1 MAKIHNHFILYTY
14 FCSNKILILQLKL
27 VTKNKEK
34 MKKILLPYLLC
45 LLCIAFISGC
55 KSDDNAKV
63 VSETVKFMVISDIHY
78 FDPSLFTLPA
88 NANFQLYLAA
98 DRKLIIE
105 SSAILKNVLATV
117 MTEKPDF
124 LLVTGDLTKD
134 GEKIDHQAV
143 AALFKTLSDNGIKVL
158 VIPGNHDVNNPAAVS
173 YTGTSA
179 TPIANVSASEFASI
193 YGSCGYGNAIERDP
207 NSLSYV
213 SEPVNGVWV
222 LGIDACH
229 YAPSETAGSISA
241 TTLTW
246 VKSIITKS
254 KAQNKILLS
263 MMHHGMVEHFVGQST
278 MFSEYL
284 IADWKNASKTLADSG
299 MNVIFTGHF
308 HAQDIAKGSGTKG
321 FIFDV
326 ETGSTV
332 TAPCPYRT
340 ITLNTVNKTLKI
352 TSGKIDGVTYS
363 TIPSGTS
370 FQTYAKNYLTSG
382 MKVISYYMLSG
393 APYNVP
399 STAINA
405 YKLDSIFANAFVAHY
420 AGDETPAASDNANIQ
435 TVNAV
440 SVMLGSAIQS
450 VWTDPA
456 PKDNN
461 ITIDLKTGIATN
473 N

>member
-1 MAKIHNHFILYTY
+1 
-14 FCSNKILILQLKL
+14 
-27 VTKNKEK
+27 
-34 MKKILLPYLLC
+34 MKKNVLPYLLC
-45 LLCIAFISGC
+45 LWSMVFVAGC
-55 KSDDNAKV
+55 KSEDTARAV
-63 VSETVKFMVISDIHY
+63 PETVKFMVISDIHY

-88 NANFQLYLAA
+88 NADFQLYLAT

-117 MTEKPDF
+117 MAEKPDF

-134 GEKIDHQAV
+134 GEKVDHQAV

-158 VIPGNHDVNNPAAVS
+158 VIPGNHDVNNPAAAS

-179 TPIANVSASEFASI
+179 TSIANVSATEFASI
-193 YGSCGYGNAIERDP
+193 YGNCGYGNAVERDP

-213 SEPVNGVWV
+213 SEPANGVWV
-222 LGIDACH
+222 MGIDACH
-229 YAPSETAGSISA
+229 YAPSETAGSLST
-241 TTLTW
+241 TTLAW
-246 VKSIITKS
+246 VKSVLVKA

-263 MMHHGMVEHFVGQST
+263 MMHHGIVEHFVGQGT
-278 MFSEYL
+278 MFPEYL
-284 IADWKNASKTLADSG
+284 ISDWKNTSAVLADSG
-299 MNVIFTGHF
+299 MNVVFTGHF
-308 HAQDIAKGSGTKG
+308 HAQDIAKGTGTKG
-321 FIFDV
+321 YIYDV

-332 TAPCPYRT
+332 TAPCPYRI

-363 TIPSGTS
+363 TIPTGTS
-370 FQTYAKNYLTSG
+370 FQAYAKNYLNSG

-399 STAINA
+399 TTAITA
-405 YKLDSIFANAFVAHY
+405 YKLDSIFANAFAAHY
-420 AGDETPAASDNANIQ
+420 AGDETPAATDNANIQ
-435 TVNAV
+435 TVKAV
-440 SVMLGSAIQS
+440 SQTLGGAVQS

>member
-1 MAKIHNHFILYTY
+1 
-14 FCSNKILILQLKL
+14 
-27 VTKNKEK
+27 
-34 MKKILLPYLLC
+34 MKKNVLVYLFS
-45 LLCIAFISGC
+45 LLCIVFTSSC
-55 KSDDNAKV
+55 KNEDSSKSV
-63 VSETVKFMVISDIHY
+63 PETVKFMVISDIHY

-88 NANFQLYLAA
+88 NANFQAYLAA

-143 AALFKTLSDNGIKVL
+143 ATLFKTLSDNGIKVL
-158 VIPGNHDVNNPAAVS
+158 VIPGNHDVNNPAAAS
-173 YTGTSA
+173 FLGTA
-179 TPIANVSASEFASI
+179 QTTIDNVSPTDFASI
-193 YGSCGYGNAIERDP
+193 YNNCGYGNAVERDP

-222 LGIDACH
+222 MGIDACH
-229 YAPSETAGSISA
+229 YAPSETAGSMST
-241 TTLTW
+241 TTLAW

-263 MMHHGMVEHFVGQST
+263 MMHHGIVEHFVGQST

-284 IADWKNASKTLADSG
+284 IADWKNISTVLADSG
-299 MNVIFTGHF
+299 MNVVFTGHF
-308 HAQDIAKGSGTKG
+308 HAQDIAKGAGTKG
-321 FIFDV
+321 YIYDI

-332 TAPCPYRT
+332 TAPCPYR
-340 ITLNTVNKTLKI
+340 IVTLSTVNKTLKI
-352 TSGKIDGVTYS
+352 VSGKIDGVTYS
-363 TIPSGTS
+363 TIPTGTT
-370 FQTYAKNYLTSG
+370 FQAYAKDYLATG
-382 MKVISYYMLSG
+382 MKTISYYMLIS
-393 APYNVP
+393 APYNIPAQYV
-399 STAINA
+399 TT
-405 YKLDSIFANAFVAHY
+405 YKLDNIFSNAFIAHY
-420 AGDETPAASDNANIQ
+420 AGDETPGTTDNTDIQ
-435 TVNAV
+435 TVKAI
-440 SVMLGSAIQS
+440 SATLGGAIQS

>member
-1 MAKIHNHFILYTY
+1 
-14 FCSNKILILQLKL
+14 
-27 VTKNKEK
+27 
-34 MKKILLPYLLC
+34 MKKNVFPYLCC
-45 LLCIAFISGC
+45 LLCILFLTNC
-55 KSDDNAKV
+55 KSVDNVKSV
-63 VSETVKFMVISDIHY
+63 PETVKFMVISDIHY

-88 NANFQLYLAA
+88 NADFQLYLAA

-134 GEKIDHQAV
+134 GEKVDHLAV
-143 AALFKTLSDNGIKVL
+143 AALFKTLSDLGIKVL
-158 VIPGNHDVNNPAAVS
+158 VIPGNHDVNNTAAMS

-179 TPIANVSASEFASI
+179 TSIANVSPAEFASI
-193 YGSCGYGNAIERDP
+193 YGNCGYGNAVERDP

-222 LGIDACH
+222 MGIDACH
-229 YAPSETAGSISA
+229 YNPSETAGSMSA
-241 TTLTW
+241 TTLAW
-246 VKSIITKS
+246 VKSIITKA
-254 KAQNKILLS
+254 KTQNKILLS
-263 MMHHGMVEHFVGQST
+263 MMHHGMVEHFAGQST

-284 IADWKNASKTLADSG
+284 ISDWKNISTMLADSG
-299 MNVIFTGHF
+299 MNVVFTGHF
-308 HAQDIAKGSGTKG
+308 HAQDIAKGTGTKG
-321 FIFDV
+321 YIYDV

-340 ITLNTVNKTLKI
+340 MTLNTLNKTLKI

-363 TIPSGTS
+363 TIPAGTT
-370 FQTYAKNYLTSG
+370 FQAYAKNYLSSG
-382 MKVISYYMLSG
+382 MRVISYYMLNG

-399 STAINA
+399 AAAITG
-405 YKLDSIFANAFVAHY
+405 YKLDSIFANAFIAHY
-420 AGDETPAASDNANIQ
+420 AGDETPGATDNANIQ
-435 TVNAV
+435 TVKAV
-440 SVMLGSAIQS
+440 SATLGGAIQN

-461 ITIDLKTGIATN
+461 ITIDLKTGVATN

>member
-1 MAKIHNHFILYTY
+1 
-14 FCSNKILILQLKL
+14 
-27 VTKNKEK
+27 
-34 MKKILLPYLLC
+34 MKKNVLPYLLC
-45 LLCIAFISGC
+45 LWSMVFVAGC
-55 KSDDNAKV
+55 KSEDTARAV
-63 VSETVKFMVISDIHY
+63 PETVKFMVISDIHY

-88 NANFQLYLAA
+88 NADFQLYLAA

-117 MTEKPDF
+117 MAEKPDF

-134 GEKIDHQAV
+134 GEKVDHQAV

-158 VIPGNHDVNNPAAVS
+158 VIPGNHDVNNPAAAS

-179 TPIANVSASEFASI
+179 TSIANVSATEFASI
-193 YGSCGYGNAIERDP
+193 YGNCGYGNAVERDP

-213 SEPVNGVWV
+213 SEPANGVWV
-222 LGIDACH
+222 MGIDACH
-229 YAPSETAGSISA
+229 YAPSETAGSLST
-241 TTLTW
+241 TTLAW
-246 VKSIITKS
+246 VKSVLVKA

-263 MMHHGMVEHFVGQST
+263 MMHHGIVEHFVGQGT
-278 MFSEYL
+278 MFPEYL
-284 IADWKNASKTLADSG
+284 ISDWKNTSAVLADSG
-299 MNVIFTGHF
+299 MNVVFTGHF
-308 HAQDIAKGSGTKG
+308 HAQDIAKGTGTKG
-321 FIFDV
+321 YIYDV

-332 TAPCPYRT
+332 TAPCPYRI

-363 TIPSGTS
+363 TIPTGTS
-370 FQTYAKNYLTSG
+370 FQAYAKNYLNSG

-399 STAINA
+399 TTAITA
-405 YKLDSIFANAFVAHY
+405 YKLDSIFANAFAAHY
-420 AGDETPAASDNANIQ
+420 AGDETPAATDNANIQ
-435 TVNAV
+435 TVKAV
-440 SVMLGSAIQS
+440 SQTLGGAVQS

-461 ITIDLKTGIATN
+461 ITIDLKTGVATN

>member
-1 MAKIHNHFILYTY
+1 
-14 FCSNKILILQLKL
+14 
-27 VTKNKEK
+27 
-34 MKKILLPYLLC
+34 MKKNVFPYLCC
-45 LLCIAFISGC
+45 LLCILFLTNC
-55 KSDDNAKV
+55 KSVDNVKSV
-63 VSETVKFMVISDIHY
+63 PETVKFMVISDIHY

-88 NANFQLYLAA
+88 NADFQLYLAA

-134 GEKIDHQAV
+134 GEKVDHLAV
-143 AALFKTLSDNGIKVL
+143 AALFKTLSDLGIKVL
-158 VIPGNHDVNNPAAVS
+158 VIPGNHDVNNTAAMS

-179 TPIANVSASEFASI
+179 TSIANVSPAEFASI
-193 YGSCGYGNAIERDP
+193 YGNCGYGNAVERDP

-222 LGIDACH
+222 MGIDACR
-229 YAPSETAGSISA
+229 YAPSETAGSMSA
-241 TTLTW
+241 TTLAW
-246 VKSIITKS
+246 VKSIITKA
-254 KAQNKILLS
+254 KNQNKILLS
-263 MMHHGMVEHFVGQST
+263 MMHHGMVEHFTGQST

-284 IADWKNASKTLADSG
+284 ISDWKNISTMLADSG
-299 MNVIFTGHF
+299 MNVVFTGHF
-308 HAQDIAKGSGTKG
+308 HAQDIAKGTGTKG
-321 FIFDV
+321 YIYDV

-340 ITLNTVNKTLKI
+340 MTLNTLNKTLKI

-363 TIPSGTS
+363 TIPAGTT
-370 FQTYAKNYLTSG
+370 FQAYAKNYLSSG
-382 MKVISYYMLSG
+382 MRVISYYMLNG

-399 STAINA
+399 AAAITG
-405 YKLDSIFANAFVAHY
+405 YKLDSIFANAFIAHY
-420 AGDETPAASDNANIQ
+420 AGDETPGATDNANIQ
-435 TVNAV
+435 TVKAV
-440 SVMLGSAIQS
+440 SATLGGAIQN

-461 ITIDLKTGIATN
+461 ITIDLKTGVATN

>member
-1 MAKIHNHFILYTY
+1 
-14 FCSNKILILQLKL
+14 
-27 VTKNKEK
+27 
-34 MKKILLPYLLC
+34 MKKNVLPYLLC
-45 LLCIAFISGC
+45 LWCMVFVTGC
-55 KSDDNAKV
+55 KSEDNAKAV
-63 VSETVKFMVISDIHY
+63 PETVKFMVISDIHY

-88 NANFQLYLAA
+88 NADFQLYLAA

-117 MTEKPDF
+117 MAEKPDF

-134 GEKIDHQAV
+134 GEKVDHLAV

-158 VIPGNHDVNNPAAVS
+158 VIPGNHDVNNPAAAS

-179 TPIANVSASEFASI
+179 TSIANVSATEFASI
-193 YGSCGYGNAIERDP
+193 YGNCGYNNAVERDP

-213 SEPVNGVWV
+213 SEPANGVWV
-222 LGIDACH
+222 MGIDACH
-229 YAPSETAGSISA
+229 YAPSETAGSLST
-241 TTLTW
+241 TTLAW
-246 VKSIITKS
+246 VKSIITKA

-263 MMHHGMVEHFVGQST
+263 MMHHGIVEHFVGQGT
-278 MFSEYL
+278 MFPEYL
-284 IADWKNASKTLADSG
+284 ISDWKNTSAILADSG
-299 MNVIFTGHF
+299 MNVVFTGHF
-308 HAQDIAKGSGTKG
+308 HAQDIAKGTGTKG
-321 FIFDV
+321 YIYDV

-363 TIPSGTS
+363 TIPTGTS
-370 FQTYAKNYLTSG
+370 FQTYAKNYLSSG
-382 MKVISYYMLSG
+382 MRVISYYMLSG

-399 STAINA
+399 TAAITA
-405 YKLDSIFANAFVAHY
+405 YKLDSIFANAFAAHY
-420 AGDETPAASDNANIQ
+420 AGDETPAATDNANIQ
-435 TVNAV
+435 TVKAV
-440 SVMLGSAIQS
+440 SQTLGGAVQS

-461 ITIDLKTGIATN
+461 ITIDLKTGVATN

>member
-1 MAKIHNHFILYTY
+1 
-14 FCSNKILILQLKL
+14 
-27 VTKNKEK
+27 
-34 MKKILLPYLLC
+34 MKKNVFPYLCC
-45 LLCIAFISGC
+45 LLCILFLTNC
-55 KSDDNAKV
+55 KSVDNVKSV
-63 VSETVKFMVISDIHY
+63 PETVKFMVISDIHY

-88 NANFQLYLAA
+88 NADFQLYLAA

-134 GEKIDHQAV
+134 GEKVDHLAV
-143 AALFKTLSDNGIKVL
+143 AALFKTLSDLGIKVL
-158 VIPGNHDVNNPAAVS
+158 VIPGNHDVNNTAAMS

-179 TPIANVSASEFASI
+179 TSIANVSPAEFASI
-193 YGSCGYGNAIERDP
+193 YGNCGYGNAVERDP

-222 LGIDACH
+222 MGIDACH
-229 YAPSETAGSISA
+229 YAPSETAGSMSA
-241 TTLTW
+241 TTLAW
-246 VKSIITKS
+246 VKSIITKA
-254 KAQNKILLS
+254 KNQNKILLS
-263 MMHHGMVEHFVGQST
+263 MMHHGMVEHFTGQST

-284 IADWKNASKTLADSG
+284 ISDWKNISTMLADSG
-299 MNVIFTGHF
+299 MNVVFTGHF
-308 HAQDIAKGSGTKG
+308 HAQDIAKGTGTKG
-321 FIFDV
+321 YIYDV

-340 ITLNTVNKTLKI
+340 MTLNTLNKTLKI

-363 TIPSGTS
+363 TIPAGTT
-370 FQTYAKNYLTSG
+370 FQAYAKNYLSSG
-382 MKVISYYMLSG
+382 MRVISYYMLNG

-399 STAINA
+399 AAAITG
-405 YKLDSIFANAFVAHY
+405 YKLDSIFANAFIAHY
-420 AGDETPAASDNANIQ
+420 AGDETPGATDNANIQ
-435 TVNAV
+435 TVKAV
-440 SVMLGSAIQS
+440 SATLGGAIQN

-461 ITIDLKTGIATN
+461 ITIDLKTGVATN

>member
-1 MAKIHNHFILYTY
+1 
-14 FCSNKILILQLKL
+14 
-27 VTKNKEK
+27 
-34 MKKILLPYLLC
+34 MKKNVFPYLCC
-45 LLCIAFISGC
+45 LLCILFITNC
-55 KSDDNAKV
+55 KSVDNAKSV
-63 VSETVKFMVISDIHY
+63 PETVKFMVISDIHY

-134 GEKIDHQAV
+134 GEKVDHLAV
-143 AALFKTLSDNGIKVL
+143 AALFKTLSDLGIKVL
-158 VIPGNHDVNNPAAVS
+158 VIPGNHDVNNTAAMS

-179 TPIANVSASEFASI
+179 TSIANVSPAEFASI
-193 YGSCGYGNAIERDP
+193 YGNCGYGNAVERDP

-222 LGIDACH
+222 MGIDACH
-229 YAPSETAGSISA
+229 YNPSETAGSMSA
-241 TTLTW
+241 TTLAW
-246 VKSIITKS
+246 VKSIITKA
-254 KAQNKILLS
+254 KNQNKILLS
-263 MMHHGMVEHFVGQST
+263 MMHHGMVEHFAGQST

-284 IADWKNASKTLADSG
+284 ISDWKNISTMLADSG
-299 MNVIFTGHF
+299 MNVVFTGHF
-308 HAQDIAKGSGTKG
+308 HAQDIAKGTGTKG
-321 FIFDV
+321 YIYDV

-340 ITLNTVNKTLKI
+340 MTLNTLNKTLKI

-363 TIPSGTS
+363 TIPAGTT
-370 FQTYAKNYLTSG
+370 FQAYAKNYLSSG
-382 MKVISYYMLSG
+382 MRVISYYMLNG

-399 STAINA
+399 AAAITG
-405 YKLDSIFANAFVAHY
+405 YKLDSIFANAFIAHY
-420 AGDETPAASDNANIQ
+420 AGDETPGATDNANIQ
-435 TVNAV
+435 TVKAV
-440 SVMLGSAIQS
+440 SATLGGAIQN

-461 ITIDLKTGIATN
+461 ITIDLKTGVATN

>member
-1 MAKIHNHFILYTY
+1 
-14 FCSNKILILQLKL
+14 
-27 VTKNKEK
+27 
-34 MKKILLPYLLC
+34 MKKNVLPYLLC
-45 LLCIAFISGC
+45 LWSMVFVAGC
-55 KSDDNAKV
+55 KSEDTARAV
-63 VSETVKFMVISDIHY
+63 PETVKFMVISDIHY

-88 NANFQLYLAA
+88 NADFQLYLAA

-117 MTEKPDF
+117 MAEKPDF

-134 GEKIDHQAV
+134 GEKVDHQAV

-158 VIPGNHDVNNPAAVS
+158 VIPGNHDVNNPAAAS

-179 TPIANVSASEFASI
+179 TSIANVSATEFASI
-193 YGSCGYGNAIERDP
+193 YGNCGYGNAVERDP

-213 SEPVNGVWV
+213 SEPANGVWV
-222 LGIDACH
+222 MGIDACH
-229 YAPSETAGSISA
+229 YAPSETAGSLST
-241 TTLTW
+241 TTLAW
-246 VKSIITKS
+246 VKSVLVKA

-263 MMHHGMVEHFVGQST
+263 MMHHGIVEHFVGQST
-278 MFSEYL
+278 MFPEYL
-284 IADWKNASKTLADSG
+284 ISDWKNTSALLADSG
-299 MNVIFTGHF
+299 MNVVFTGHF
-308 HAQDIAKGSGTKG
+308 HAQDIAKGTGTKG
-321 FIFDV
+321 YIYDV

-332 TAPCPYRT
+332 TAPCPYRI

-363 TIPSGTS
+363 TIPTGTS
-370 FQTYAKNYLTSG
+370 FQAYAKNYLNSG

-399 STAINA
+399 TTAITA
-405 YKLDSIFANAFVAHY
+405 YKLDSIFANAFAAHY
-420 AGDETPAASDNANIQ
+420 AGDETPAATDNANIQ
-435 TVNAV
+435 TVKAV
-440 SVMLGSAIQS
+440 SQTLGGAVQS

>member
-1 MAKIHNHFILYTY
+1 
-14 FCSNKILILQLKL
+14 
-27 VTKNKEK
+27 
-34 MKKILLPYLLC
+34 MKKNVLTIMFC
-45 LLCIAFISGC
+45 LLCMVFTNSC
-55 KSDDNAKV
+55 KSNDDTKTIP
-63 VSETVKFMVISDIHY
+63 ETVKFMVISDIHY

-88 NANFQLYLAA
+88 NAYFQGYLAA

-134 GEKIDHQAV
+134 GEKVDHQAV

-173 YTGTSA
+173 YTGTG
-179 TPIANVSASEFASI
+179 TTKIANVSAADFASI
-193 YGSCGYGNAIERDP
+193 YGNSGYGNAVERDP

-213 SEPVNGVWV
+213 SEPVSGVWV
-222 LGIDACH
+222 MGIDACH
-229 YAPSETAGSISA
+229 YSPSETAGSMSV
-241 TTLTW
+241 TTLAF

-263 MMHHGMVEHFVGQST
+263 MMHHGIVEHFVGQST

-284 IADWKNASKTLADSG
+284 ISDWKNVSAMLADSG
-299 MNVIFTGHF
+299 LNVVFTGHF
-308 HAQDIAKGSGTKG
+308 HAQDIVKGSGNKG
-321 FIFDV
+321 YMYDI

-332 TAPCPYRT
+332 TAPCPYR
-340 ITLNTVNKTLKI
+340 IVTLNTINKTLKI
-352 TSGKIDGVTYS
+352 VSGKIDGVTYS
-363 TIPSGTS
+363 TIPAGTS
-370 FQTYAKNYLTSG
+370 FQAYAKNYLSSG
-382 MKVISYYMLSG
+382 MRIISYYMLSG

-399 STAINA
+399 TSAITG
-405 YKLDSIFANAFVAHY
+405 YKLDSIFSNAFIAHY
-420 AGDETPAASDNANIQ
+420 AGDETPGATDNANIQ
-435 TVNAV
+435 TVKAV
-440 SVMLGSAIQS
+440 SATLGGAIQS

-461 ITIDLKTGIATN
+461 ITIDLKTGIATDN
-473 N
+473 

>member
-1 MAKIHNHFILYTY
+1 
-14 FCSNKILILQLKL
+14 
-27 VTKNKEK
+27 
-34 MKKILLPYLLC
+34 MKKNVLAYALC
-45 LLCIAFISGC
+45 LLSIMLTYSC
-55 KSDDNAKV
+55 KSSDDTKV
-63 VSETVKFMVISDIHY
+63 MPETVKFMTISDIHY

-88 NANFQLYLAA
+88 NADFQLYLAA

-158 VIPGNHDVNNPAAVS
+158 VIPGNHDVNNPAAAN

-179 TPIANVSASEFASI
+179 VSIANVTAAEFASI
-193 YGSCGYGNAIERDP
+193 YGNCGYGDAVERDP

-213 SEPVNGVWV
+213 SEPVTGVWV

-229 YAPSETAGSISA
+229 YAPSETAGSMST
-241 TTLTW
+241 TTLAW
-246 VKSIITKS
+246 VKTIVAKA

-263 MMHHGMVEHFVGQST
+263 MMHHGIVEHFAGQGT
-278 MFSEYL
+278 LFSEYL
-284 IADWKNASKTLADSG
+284 ISDWKNVSTMLADSG
-299 MNVIFTGHF
+299 MNVVFTGHF
-308 HAQDIAKGSGTKG
+308 HAQDIAKGLGTKG
-321 FIFDV
+321 YIYDI

-332 TAPCPYRT
+332 TSPCPYRT
-340 ITLNTVNKTLKI
+340 MTLNTVNKTLKI

-363 TIPSGTS
+363 TIPTGTS
-370 FQTYAKNYLTSG
+370 FQTYAKTYLTTG
-382 MKVISYYMLSG
+382 MKTISYKMLSS
-393 APYNVP
+393 APFNVP
-399 STAINA
+399 TSYITA
-405 YKLDSIFANAFVAHY
+405 YKLDSIFSNAFVAHY
-420 AGDETPAASDNANIQ
+420 AGDETPTSTDNANIQ
-435 TVNAV
+435 TVGTI
-440 SVMLGSAIQS
+440 STTLGGAIQS

-461 ITIDLKTGIATN
+461 ITIDLKTGVATN

>member
-1 MAKIHNHFILYTY
+1 
-14 FCSNKILILQLKL
+14 
-27 VTKNKEK
+27 
-34 MKKILLPYLLC
+34 MKKNVFPYLCC
-45 LLCIAFISGC
+45 LLCILFLTNC
-55 KSDDNAKV
+55 KSVDNVKSV
-63 VSETVKFMVISDIHY
+63 PETVKFMVISDIHY

-88 NANFQLYLAA
+88 NADFQLYLAA

-134 GEKIDHQAV
+134 GEKVDHLAV
-143 AALFKTLSDNGIKVL
+143 AALFKTLSDLGIKVL
-158 VIPGNHDVNNPAAVS
+158 VIPGNHDVNNTAAMS

-179 TPIANVSASEFASI
+179 TSIANVSPAEFASI
-193 YGSCGYGNAIERDP
+193 YGNCGYGNAVERDP

-222 LGIDACH
+222 MGIDACH
-229 YAPSETAGSISA
+229 YAPSETAGSMSA
-241 TTLTW
+241 TTLAW
-246 VKSIITKS
+246 VKSIITKA
-254 KAQNKILLS
+254 KNQNKILLS
-263 MMHHGMVEHFVGQST
+263 MMHHGMVEHFTGQST

-284 IADWKNASKTLADSG
+284 ISDWKNISTMLADSG
-299 MNVIFTGHF
+299 MNVVFTGHF
-308 HAQDIAKGSGTKG
+308 HAQDIAKGTGTKG
-321 FIFDV
+321 YIYDV

-340 ITLNTVNKTLKI
+340 MTLNTLNKTLKI

-363 TIPSGTS
+363 TIPAGTT
-370 FQTYAKNYLTSG
+370 FQAYAKNYLSSG
-382 MKVISYYMLSG
+382 MRVISYYMLNG

-399 STAINA
+399 AAAITG
-405 YKLDSIFANAFVAHY
+405 YKLDSIFANAFIAHY
-420 AGDETPAASDNANIQ
+420 AGDETPGATDNANIQ
-435 TVNAV
+435 TVKAV
-440 SVMLGSAIQS
+440 SATLGGAIQN

-461 ITIDLKTGIATN
+461 ITIDLKTGLATN

>member
-1 MAKIHNHFILYTY
+1 
-14 FCSNKILILQLKL
+14 
-27 VTKNKEK
+27 
-34 MKKILLPYLLC
+34 MKKNVFPYLCC
-45 LLCIAFISGC
+45 LLCILFITNC
-55 KSDDNAKV
+55 KSVDNAKSV
-63 VSETVKFMVISDIHY
+63 PETVKFMVISDIHY

-134 GEKIDHQAV
+134 GEKVDHLAV
-143 AALFKTLSDNGIKVL
+143 AALFKTLSDLGIKVL
-158 VIPGNHDVNNPAAVS
+158 VIPGNHDVNNTAAMS

-179 TPIANVSASEFASI
+179 TSIANVSAAEFASI
-193 YGSCGYGNAIERDP
+193 YGNCGYGNAVERDP

-222 LGIDACH
+222 MGIDACH
-229 YAPSETAGSISA
+229 YAPSETAGSMSA
-241 TTLTW
+241 TTLAW
-246 VKSIITKS
+246 VKSIITKA
-254 KAQNKILLS
+254 KNQNKILLS
-263 MMHHGMVEHFVGQST
+263 MMHHGMVEHFAGQST

-284 IADWKNASKTLADSG
+284 ISDWKNISTMLADSG
-299 MNVIFTGHF
+299 MNVVFTGHF
-308 HAQDIAKGSGTKG
+308 HAQDIAKGTGTKG
-321 FIFDV
+321 YIYDV

-340 ITLNTVNKTLKI
+340 MTLNTLNKTLKI

-363 TIPSGTS
+363 TIPAGTT
-370 FQTYAKNYLTSG
+370 FQAYAKNYLSSG
-382 MKVISYYMLSG
+382 MRVISYYMLNG

-399 STAINA
+399 AAAITG
-405 YKLDSIFANAFVAHY
+405 YKLDSIFANAFIAHY
-420 AGDETPAASDNANIQ
+420 AGDETPGATDNANIQ
-435 TVNAV
+435 TVKAV
-440 SVMLGSAIQS
+440 SATLGGAIQN

-461 ITIDLKTGIATN
+461 ITIDLKTGLATN